1 MADMLF
7 ILWTMYVTDCVWTG
21 WEMKIRA
28 VKNDINGI
36 EASFNC
42 GIFWFGTK
50 DACCNMIKARR

>member
-21 WEMKIRA
+21 WEVKIRA

-36 EASFNC
+36 EAPFNC

-50 DACCNMIKARR
+50 DAC